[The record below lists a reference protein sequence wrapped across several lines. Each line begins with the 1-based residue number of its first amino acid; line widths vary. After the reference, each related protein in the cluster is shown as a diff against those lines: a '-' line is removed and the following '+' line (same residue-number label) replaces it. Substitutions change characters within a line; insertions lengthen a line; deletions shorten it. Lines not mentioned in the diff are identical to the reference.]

1 MSFFLYNKDMKN
13 VAPFMSIGFTVIGTF
28 LLAYLIG
35 NRIGHPGAALVIGGV
50 LCVVYLI
57 DLIRREI
64 K

>member
-1 MSFFLYNKDMKN
+1 
-13 VAPFMSIGFTVIGTF
+13 MSIGFTVIGTF